1 MQHFELKGTT
11 RKVGNKAVI
20 KAFRRE
26 GLVPCNLYGLG
37 MDNVLFTVNAK
48 ELKVLT
54 DTPKSYIVDL
64 VLDGGKPQ
72 TAILHELQWHPVTDA
87 CLHVD
92 FLAVNET
99 KPIAISVPLVIEGH
113 AKGVQQGGKFYQNAR
128 SLKVSALM
136 KDLPDELDVDIT
148 QPRPRQ
154 AHQGRRPQV
163 TVSSRLRQ
171 GHHHLRRQDHAQCY
185 CGCCGGVNPTP
196 PCQRSYLVVGLGN
209 IGAEYARTRHNIGF
223 MMLDAWAQAS
233 NVVFP
238 WSATAPL
245 RRFRTREGTSPC

>member
-37 MDNVLFTVNAK
+37 MENVLFTVNAK
-48 ELKVLT
+48 ELKALT

-64 VLDGGKPQ
+64 VLDGAKKAQ
-72 TAILHELQWHPVTDA
+72 TAVLHELQWHPVTDA

-92 FLAVNET
+92 FLAVDEK

-128 SLKVSALM
+128 SIKVCALL
-136 KDLPDELDVDIT
+136 KDLPDEVTVDIT
-148 QPRPRQ
+148 PLGLDKRIKAGDIQLKNVAVVSDKDTIICGVKTTRN
-154 AHQGRRPQV
+154 V
-163 TVSSRLRQ
+163 T
-171 GHHHLRRQDHAQCY
+171 AAAA
-185 CGCCGGVNPTP
+185 
-196 PCQRSYLVVGLGN
+196 
-209 IGAEYARTRHNIGF
+209 AE
-223 MMLDAWAQAS
+223 
-233 NVVFP
+233 
-238 WSATAPL
+238 
-245 RRFRTREGTSPC
+245 E

>member
-37 MDNVLFTVNAK
+37 MENVLFTVNAK
-48 ELKVLT
+48 ELKALT

-64 VLDGGKPQ
+64 VLDGAKKAQ
-72 TAILHELQWHPVTDA
+72 TAVLHELQWHPVTDA

-92 FLAVNET
+92 FLAVDEK

-128 SLKVSALM
+128 SIKVSALL
-136 KDLPDELDVDIT
+136 KDLPDEVTVDIT
-148 QPRPRQ
+148 PLGLDKRIKAGDIQLKNVAVVSDKDTIICGVKTTRN
-154 AHQGRRPQV
+154 V
-163 TVSSRLRQ
+163 T
-171 GHHHLRRQDHAQCY
+171 AAA
-185 CGCCGGVNPTP
+185 
-196 PCQRSYLVVGLGN
+196 
-209 IGAEYARTRHNIGF
+209 AE
-223 MMLDAWAQAS
+223 
-233 NVVFP
+233 
-238 WSATAPL
+238 
-245 RRFRTREGTSPC
+245 E

>member
-37 MDNVLFTVNAK
+37 MENVLFTVNAK
-48 ELKVLT
+48 ELKALT

-64 VLDGGKPQ
+64 VLDGAKKAQ
-72 TAILHELQWHPVTDA
+72 TAVLHELQWHPVTDA

-92 FLAVNET
+92 FLAVGDK

-128 SLKVSALM
+128 SIKVSALM
-136 KDLPDELDVDIT
+136 KDLPDE
-148 QPRPRQ
+148 
-154 AHQGRRPQV
+154 V
-163 TVSSRLRQ
+163 TVNISDLGLDKRIKAGDIQLKNVAVVS
-171 GHHHLRRQDHAQCY
+171 DKDTII
-185 CGCCGGVNPTP
+185 CGVKT
-196 PCQRSYLVVGLGN
+196 
-209 IGAEYARTRHNIGF
+209 TR
-223 MMLDAWAQAS
+223 
-233 NVVFP
+233 NVTVA
-238 WSATAPL
+238 AT
-245 RRFRTREGTSPC
+245 EE

>member
-37 MDNVLFTVNAK
+37 MENVLFTVNAK
-48 ELKVLT
+48 ELKALT

-64 VLDGGKPQ
+64 VLDGAKKAQ
-72 TAILHELQWHPVTDA
+72 TAVLHELQWHPVTDA

-92 FLAVNET
+92 FLAVDEK

-128 SLKVSALM
+128 SIKVSALM
-136 KDLPDELDVDIT
+136 KDLPDE
-148 QPRPRQ
+148 
-154 AHQGRRPQV
+154 V
-163 TVSSRLRQ
+163 TVNISDLGLDKRIKAGDIQLKNVAVVS
-171 GHHHLRRQDHAQCY
+171 DKDTII
-185 CGCCGGVNPTP
+185 CGVKT
-196 PCQRSYLVVGLGN
+196 
-209 IGAEYARTRHNIGF
+209 TR
-223 MMLDAWAQAS
+223 
-233 NVVFP
+233 NVTVA
-238 WSATAPL
+238 AT
-245 RRFRTREGTSPC
+245 EE